1 MAVTEK
7 PDDIEIRTATAEEA
21 VEIARFHVK
30 IWRET
35 YKDMAPE
42 EAVRVLNEDRRL
54 PGWIETLSSTDD
66 TKSTLLALIGGTIVG
81 LVSYGPPTSEIFG
94 DRGGVCSNRPFNG
107 WERPA
112 STASACPWSPRTRRR
127 GISTNPL
134 EEWSMPNSRIPDRSG
149 NPATS
154 LSYGPPK
161 PEHADG
167 KIVPDQDHPEPLRP
181 PAPMTGKAAMRNQR
195 W

>member
-66 TKSTLLALIGGTIVG
+66 TK
-81 LVSYGPPTSEIFG
+81 
-94 DRGGVCSNRPFNG
+94 
-107 WERPA
+107 
-112 STASACPWSPRTRRR
+112 RTRRR

>member
-54 PGWIETLSSTDD
+54 PGWIETGPWQKSSERSHPDHRPQD
-66 TKSTLLALIGGTIVG
+66 RKQHPAGRIGRPEDIAEAVAYLHTAGFVTGQHLNI
-81 LVSYGPPTSEIFG
+81 
-94 DRGGVCSNRPFNG
+94 DGGMTVKM
-107 WERPA
+107 
-112 STASACPWSPRTRRR
+112 
-127 GISTNPL
+127 I
-134 EEWSMPNSRIPDRSG
+134 
-149 NPATS
+149 
-154 LSYGPPK
+154 Y
-161 PEHADG
+161 EH
-167 KIVPDQDHPEPLRP
+167 
-181 PAPMTGKAAMRNQR
+181 
-195 W
+195 

>member
-1 MAVTEK
+1 MTATEK
-7 PDDIEIRTATAEEA
+7 LDTIEIRAATAGEA

-81 LVSYGPPTSEIFG
+81 LVSYGPPASEIFG
-94 DRGGVCSNRPFNG
+94 DRGEIKHLYVDGSQRGRGLGRRLLKQAFQRMGEAGFNG
-107 WERPA
+107 VGLSVVTENIA
-112 STASACPWSPRTRRR
+112 ARRFYK
-127 GISTNPL
+127 
-134 EEWSMPNSRIPDRSG
+134 
-149 NPATS
+149 S
-154 LSYGPPK
+154 LGGV
-161 PEHADG
+161 EHAEF
-167 KIVPDQDHPEPLRP
+167 QDPGPIWKSSNILVVW
-181 PAPMTGKAAMRNQR
+181 PAETGAR
-195 W
+195 